1 MNKKLMS
8 LLTAGAIVVSLSGC
22 TNSTTNSEEK
32 SKTTVATA
40 SEINV
45 SEMFTDS
52 DKEVGYDE
60 ENSAK
65 IELNKTTAT
74 SDSND
79 VSIDGTTVTIKNEG
93 TYIVSGELENG
104 KIVVDSE
111 KTDKLQIVLNG
122 ANISCTNSAPIYVKQ
137 ADKVFVTLANDTKNT
152 LTSTGEYETSEDNV
166 DAAIFSK
173 DDLTLN
179 GTGTLTVKSGSGHG
193 IVSKD
198 DLVVTSGTYSINA
211 ASHGLSAND
220 SIRIADGKFSI
231 TSGKDGLHSENTDD
245 TKLGYIYVAD
255 GEFNITAGYDALDAS
270 SAIQA
275 DGGSFDVTTGGG
287 SAKAV
292 SKRGGAPQGGEKP
305 SGQRPEMPN
314 GGGEKPTGEPPTD
327 MQNGEKPTGNPPSGN
342 ENGEP
347 PTKPDG
353 ESSQQNN
360 TGESGNTSKE
370 NATNENMSNKSENT
384 NTTENSSTE
393 ESTNS
398 MKGLKA
404 ETNLVLNGGTYNIDS
419 CDDSIHSNKA
429 VTITNGTYSIKSGDD
444 AVHAEETTKITNG
457 TMNITKSY
465 EGIEGL
471 DIELKGGKITVVAD
485 DDGINAAGGN
495 DSSGTVEP
503 FENKG
508 GMNEATNGS
517 ITISGGTID
526 INASGDGIDAN
537 GNLTVTGGTT
547 YVSGSE
553 NGGNSALD
561 YSGDAKITGGTFVAV
576 GMSEMSQN
584 FGENSTQGVIMI
596 NKDNTQEKDT
606 KISLKDSSGEELVSY
621 TSKKS
626 FNSVLVSCKGIEKD
640 GSYTLSIGDE
650 DSAVQMSSLVYSEGT
665 KSRTMK

>member
-8 LLTAGAIVVSLSGC
+8 LLTAVAIIVSLSGC
-22 TNSTTNSEEK
+22 TNSAEDSEEK
-32 SKTTVATA
+32 TKTAVATA

-60 ENSAK
+60 ENSSK
-65 IELNKTTAT
+65 IELNKTTVT
-74 SDSND
+74 SNSND

-111 KTDKLQIVLNG
+111 KTDKLQIVLNWV
-122 ANISCTNSAPIYVKQ
+122 NISCEGYAPIYVKQ
-137 ADKVFVTLANDTKNT
+137 ADKVFVTLANDTTNT

-166 DAAIFSK
+166 DATIFSK

-179 GTGTLTVKSGSGHG
+179 GTGTLTVKSESGHG

-245 TKLGYIYVAD
+245 TKQGYIYVAD
-255 GEFNITAGYDALDAS
+255 GEFKITAGYDALDAS

-275 DGGSFDVTTGGG
+275 DGGKFDVTTGGG
-287 SAKAV
+287 SSKAA
-292 SKRGGAPQGGEKP
+292 SKHGGAPEGEKP
-305 SGQRPEMPN
+305 SGEHPKIPS

-342 ENGEP
+342 ER
-347 PTKPDG
+347 
-353 ESSQQNN
+353 
-360 TGESGNTSKE
+360 
-370 NATNENMSNKSENT
+370 ENT

-419 CDDSIHSNKA
+419 CDDSIHSNKV

-444 AVHAEETTKITNG
+444 AIHAEETTKITNG
-457 TMNITKSY
+457 NINITKSY

-584 FGENSTQGVIMI
+584 FGDESTQGVIMI
-596 NKDNTQEKDT
+596 NKDNTQKKGA
-606 KISLKDSSGEELVSY
+606 KISLKDSSGKELVSY

-626 FNSVLVSCKGIEKD
+626 FNSVLVSCKGIEK
-640 GSYTLSIGDE
+640 GSSYTMSIGDE

>member
-8 LLTAGAIVVSLSGC
+8 LLTAVAIVVSLSGC
-22 TNSTTNSEEK
+22 TNSAEDSEEK
-32 SKTTVATA
+32 TKTAVATA

-60 ENSAK
+60 ENSSK
-65 IELNKTTAT
+65 IELNKTTVT
-74 SDSND
+74 SNSND

-93 TYIVSGELENG
+93 TYIVSGDLENG
-104 KIVVDSE
+104 KIIVDSE

-122 ANISCTNSAPIYVKQ
+122 ANISCKGSAPIYVKQ
-137 ADKVFVTLANDTKNT
+137 ADKVFLTLANETTNT
-152 LTSTGEYETSEDNV
+152 LTSIGEYETSEDNV

-179 GTGTLTVKSGSGHG
+179 GTGILTVKSESGHG

-220 SIRIADGKFSI
+220 SIRIADGKFNI

-270 SAIQA
+270 SAIQS
-275 DGGSFDVTTGGG
+275 DGGIFDVTTGEG
-287 SAKAV
+287 SAKAA
-292 SKRGGAPQGGEKP
+292 SKRGGAPEGEKP
-305 SGQRPEMPN
+305 SGERPKMPSR
-314 GGGEKPTGEPPTD
+314 D
-327 MQNGEKPTGNPPSGN
+327 GEKPTGNPPSGSEN
-342 ENGEP
+342 EEP
-347 PTKPDG
+347 PVKPDV
-353 ESSQQNN
+353 ESSQQNS
-360 TGESGNTSKE
+360 TSESGNT
-370 NATNENMSNKSENT
+370 TNENTSNKSENT
-384 NTTENSSTE
+384 NTTENTSTE

-419 CDDSIHSNKA
+419 CDDSIHSNKDI
-429 VTITNGTYSIKSGDD
+429 TITDGTYSIKSGDD
-444 AVHAEETTKITNG
+444 AIHAEETTKITNG
-457 TMNITKSY
+457 NINVTKSY

-495 DSSGTVEP
+495 DDSGTVEP

-584 FGENSTQGVIMI
+584 FGDESTQGVIMI
-596 NKDNTQEKDT
+596 NKDDTQEKDT
-606 KISLKDSSGEELVSY
+606 KIILKDSSGEELVSY

-665 KSRTMK
+665 RSRTMK

>member
-8 LLTAGAIVVSLSGC
+8 LLTAGAIIVSLSGC
-22 TNSTTNSEEK
+22 TNNTANSEEK
-32 SKTTVATA
+32 TKTAVATA

-45 SEMFTDS
+45 SEMFTDN

-60 ENSAK
+60 ENSSK
-65 IELNKTTAT
+65 IELNKNTAT
-74 SDSND
+74 SNSDD

-93 TYIVSGELENG
+93 TYIVSGDLENG
-104 KIVVDSE
+104 KIIVDSE

-122 ANISCTNSAPIYVKQ
+122 ANISCEGSAPIYVKQ
-137 ADKVFVTLANDTKNT
+137 ADKVFLTLANETTNT

-166 DAAIFSK
+166 DATIFSK

-179 GTGTLTVKSGSGHG
+179 GTGTLTVKSESGHG

-220 SIRIADGKFSI
+220 SIRIADGKFNI

-275 DGGSFDVTTGGG
+275 DGGKFDVTTGGG
-287 SAKAV
+287 SAKAA
-292 SKRGGAPQGGEKP
+292 SKRGGAAGGEKP
-305 SGQRPEMPN
+305 SGERPEMPS

-327 MQNGEKPTGNPPSGN
+327 MQNGEKPTENPPSGSEN
-342 ENGEP
+342 EEP
-347 PTKPDG
+347 PAKPDG
-353 ESSQQNN
+353 ESSQQIS
-360 TGESGNTSKE
+360 TSESGNT
-370 NATNENMSNKSENT
+370 TNENTSNKSENT
-384 NTTENSSTE
+384 NTTENTSTE

-398 MKGLKA
+398 MKGLKS

-419 CDDSIHSNKA
+419 CDDSIHSNKI

-457 TMNITKSY
+457 NINVTKSY

-495 DSSGTVEP
+495 DDSGTVEP

-517 ITISGGTID
+517 ITISGGNID
-526 INASGDGIDAN
+526 INSSGDSIDAN

-561 YSGDAKITGGTFVAV
+561 YSGEAKITGGTFVAV

-584 FGENSTQGVIMI
+584 FGDDSTQGVIMI
-596 NKDNTQEKDT
+596 NKDDTQEKGT
-606 KISLKDSSGEELVSY
+606 KISLKDSSGKELVSY

-626 FNSVLVSCKGIEKD
+626 FNSVLVSCKGIEK
-640 GSYTLSIGDE
+640 GSSYTLSIGDE

>member
-8 LLTAGAIVVSLSGC
+8 LLTAVAIVVSLSGC
-22 TNSTTNSEEK
+22 TNSAEDSEEK
-32 SKTTVATA
+32 TKTTVATA

-60 ENSAK
+60 ENSSK
-65 IELNKTTAT
+65 IELNKTTVT
-74 SDSND
+74 SNSND

-93 TYIVSGELENG
+93 TYILSGDLENG

-122 ANISCTNSAPIYVKQ
+122 ANISCKGSAPIYVKQ
-137 ADKVFVTLANDTKNT
+137 ADKVFLTLANETTNT

-179 GTGTLTVKSGSGHG
+179 GTGILTVKSESGHG

-220 SIRIADGKFSI
+220 SIRIADGKFNI

-270 SAIQA
+270 SAIQS
-275 DGGSFDVTTGGG
+275 DGGTFDVTTGGG
-287 SAKAV
+287 SAKAA
-292 SKRGGAPQGGEKP
+292 SKRGGAPEGEKP
-305 SGQRPEMPN
+305 SGERPKMPSRD
-314 GGGEKPTGEPPTD
+314 GEKPTGEPPTD
-327 MQNGEKPTGNPPSGN
+327 MQNGEKPTGNPPSGR

-347 PTKPDG
+347 PAKPDV
-353 ESSQQNN
+353 ESSQQNS
-360 TGESGNTSKE
+360 TSESGNT
-370 NATNENMSNKSENT
+370 TNENTSNKSENT
-384 NTTENSSTE
+384 NTTENTSTE

-419 CDDSIHSNKA
+419 CDDSIHSNKDI
-429 VTITNGTYSIKSGDD
+429 TITDGIYSIKSGDD
-444 AVHAEETTKITNG
+444 AIHAEETTKITNG
-457 TMNITKSY
+457 NINVTKSY

-471 DIELKGGKITVVAD
+471 DIELKGGKITIVAD

-495 DSSGTVEP
+495 DDSGTVEP

-561 YSGDAKITGGTFVAV
+561 YSGEAKITGGTFVAV

-584 FGENSTQGVIMI
+584 FGDESTQGVIMI
-596 NKDNTQEKDT
+596 NKDNTQKKGA
-606 KISLKDSSGEELVSY
+606 KISLKDNNGEELVSY

-626 FNSVLVSCKGIEKD
+626 FNSVLVSCKGIEK
-640 GSYTLSIGDE
+640 GSSYTLSIGDE

>member
-22 TNSTTNSEEK
+22 ANNTANSKEK
-32 SKTTVATA
+32 TKTTVATA
-40 SEINV
+40 SEINI

-60 ENSAK
+60 ENSTK
-65 IELNKTTAT
+65 IELNKTKAT
-74 SDSND
+74 SNSDD

-93 TYIVSGELENG
+93 TYILSGELENG

-122 ANISCTNSAPIYVKQ
+122 VNISCEGSAPIYVKQ
-137 ADKVFVTLANDTKNT
+137 ADKVFVTLASDTTNT
-152 LTSTGEYETSEDNV
+152 LTSTGEYETSDDNI

-179 GTGTLTVKSGSGHG
+179 GTGTLAVKSETGHG

-198 DLVVTSGTYSINA
+198 DLVVTSGTYNINS
-211 ASHGLSAND
+211 ASQGLSAND
-220 SIRIADGKFSI
+220 SIRIADGKFDI

-245 TKLGYIYVAD
+245 AKLGYIYVAD
-255 GEFNITAGYDALDAS
+255 GEFNITAGYDGLDAS

-275 DGGSFDVTTGGG
+275 DGGTFDVTTGGG

-292 SKRGGAPQGGEKP
+292 SKRGGAPQGGEMP
-305 SGQRPEMPN
+305 SGERPEMPS

-327 MQNGEKPTGNPPSGN
+327 MQNGEKPTGN
-342 ENGEP
+342 
-347 PTKPDG
+347 
-353 ESSQQNN
+353 
-360 TGESGNTSKE
+360 
-370 NATNENMSNKSENT
+370 
-384 NTTENSSTE
+384 SSTE
-393 ESTNS
+393 KSTNS

-419 CDDSIHSNKA
+419 CDDSIHSNKV
-429 VTITNGTYSIKSGDD
+429 VTVTNGTYSIKSGDD
-444 AVHAEETTKITNG
+444 AVHAEEATKITNG

-471 DIELKGGKITVVAD
+471 DIEIKGGKITVVAD

-495 DSSGTVEP
+495 DDSGTVEP
-503 FENKG
+503 FENRG

-517 ITISGGTID
+517 ITISGGNID

-547 YVSGSE
+547 YVSGAD
-553 NGGNSALD
+553 NNGNSALD
-561 YSGDAKITGGTFVAV
+561 YSGEAKITGGTFVAV
-576 GMSEMSQN
+576 GMSGMSQN
-584 FGENSTQGVIMI
+584 FGESSTQGVIMI
-596 NKDNTQEKDT
+596 NKDNTQEKGT

-640 GSYTLSIGDE
+640 GSYTMSIGDE
-650 DSAVQMSSLVYSEGT
+650 DSAVRMSSLVYSEGT

>member
-22 TNSTTNSEEK
+22 TNSTADSKEK
-32 SKTTVATA
+32 TKTTVATA

-60 ENSAK
+60 ENSTK
-65 IELNKTTAT
+65 IELNKTKAT
-74 SDSND
+74 SNSND

-122 ANISCTNSAPIYVKQ
+122 ANISCEGSAPIYLKQ
-137 ADKVFVTLANDTKNT
+137 ADKVFLTLANETTNT

-166 DAAIFSK
+166 DATIFSK

-179 GTGTLTVKSGSGHG
+179 GTGTLAVKSESGHG

-198 DLVVTSGTYSINA
+198 DLVVTSGTYNINA
-211 ASHGLSAND
+211 ASHELSAND

-275 DGGSFDVTTGGG
+275 DGGTFDVTTGGG
-287 SAKAV
+287 SAKAA
-292 SKRGGAPQGGEKP
+292 SKRGGAPEGEKP
-305 SGQRPEMPN
+305 SGERPKMPSRE
-314 GGGEKPTGEPPTD
+314 EKPIGESPTD
-327 MQNGEKPTGNPPSGN
+327 MKNGEKPKGNPQTGSEN
-342 ENGEP
+342 EEP
-347 PTKPDG
+347 PAKPDV
-353 ESSQQNN
+353 ESSQQNS
-360 TGESGNTSKE
+360 TSESGNT
-370 NATNENMSNKSENT
+370 TNENTSNKSENT
-384 NTTENSSTE
+384 NKTENTSTE

-419 CDDSIHSNKA
+419 CDDSIHSNKDI
-429 VTITNGTYSIKSGDD
+429 TITDGTYSIKSGDD
-444 AVHAEETTKITNG
+444 AIHAEETTKITNG
-457 TMNITKSY
+457 NINVTKSY

-471 DIELKGGKITVVAD
+471 DIELKGGKITIVAD

-495 DSSGTVEP
+495 DDSGTVEP

-561 YSGDAKITGGTFVAV
+561 YSGEAKITGGTFVAV

-584 FGENSTQGVIMI
+584 FGDESTQGVIMI
-596 NKDNTQEKDT
+596 NKDDTQEKDT
-606 KISLKDSSGEELVSY
+606 KIILKDSSGEELVSY

>member
-8 LLTAGAIVVSLSGC
+8 LLTAGAIIVSLSGC
-22 TNSTTNSEEK
+22 TNNTADSKEK
-32 SKTTVATA
+32 TKTTVATA

-60 ENSAK
+60 ENSSK
-65 IELNKTTAT
+65 IELNKNTAT
-74 SDSND
+74 SNSDD

-93 TYIVSGELENG
+93 TYILSGDLENG

-122 ANISCTNSAPIYVKQ
+122 ANISCKGSAPIYVKK
-137 ADKVFVTLANDTKNT
+137 ADKVFVTLANDTTNT

-179 GTGTLTVKSGSGHG
+179 GTGILTVKSESGHG

-220 SIRIADGKFSI
+220 SIRIADGKFNI

-275 DGGSFDVTTGGG
+275 DGGTFDVTTGGG
-287 SAKAV
+287 SAKAT
-292 SKRGGAPQGGEKP
+292 SKRGGAPEGEKP
-305 SGQRPEMPN
+305 SGERPKMPSRD
-314 GGGEKPTGEPPTD
+314 GEKPTGEPPTD
-327 MQNGEKPTGNPPSGN
+327 MQNGEKPTGNPPSGREN
-342 ENGEP
+342 EEP
-347 PTKPDG
+347 PAKPDV
-353 ESSQQNN
+353 ESSQQNS
-360 TGESGNTSKE
+360 TSESGNT
-370 NATNENMSNKSENT
+370 TNENTSNKSENT
-384 NTTENSSTE
+384 NTTENTSTE

-419 CDDSIHSNKA
+419 CDDSIHSNKDI
-429 VTITNGTYSIKSGDD
+429 TITDVTYSIKSGDD
-444 AVHAEETTKITNG
+444 AIHAEETTKITNG
-457 TMNITKSY
+457 NINVTKSY

-471 DIELKGGKITVVAD
+471 DIELKGGKITIVAD

-495 DSSGTVEP
+495 DDSGTVEP

-561 YSGDAKITGGTFVAV
+561 YSGEAKITGGTFVAV

-584 FGENSTQGVIMI
+584 FGDESTQGVIMI
-596 NKDNTQEKDT
+596 NKDNTQKKGA
-606 KISLKDSSGEELVSY
+606 KISLKDSNGEELVSY

-626 FNSVLVSCKGIEKD
+626 FNSVLVSCKGIEK
-640 GSYTLSIGDE
+640 GSSYTLSIGDE

>member
-1 MNKKLMS
+1 MNKKLML
-8 LLTAGAIVVSLSGC
+8 LLTAVAIVVSLSGC
-22 TNSTTNSEEK
+22 TNSAEDSEEK
-32 SKTTVATA
+32 TKTAVATA

-60 ENSAK
+60 ENSTK
-65 IELNKTTAT
+65 IELNKNTAT
-74 SDSND
+74 SNSDD

-93 TYIVSGELENG
+93 TYILSGDLENG

-122 ANISCTNSAPIYVKQ
+122 ANISCKGSAPIYVKQ
-137 ADKVFVTLANDTKNT
+137 ADKVFLTLANETTNT

-179 GTGTLTVKSGSGHG
+179 GTGILTVKSESGHG

-220 SIRIADGKFSI
+220 SIRIADGKFNI

-275 DGGSFDVTTGGG
+275 DGGTFDVTTGGG
-287 SAKAV
+287 SAKAA
-292 SKRGGAPQGGEKP
+292 SKRGGAPEGEKP
-305 SGQRPEMPN
+305 SGERPKMPSRD
-314 GGGEKPTGEPPTD
+314 GEKPTGEPPTD
-327 MQNGEKPTGNPPSGN
+327 MQNGEKPTGNPPSGREN
-342 ENGEP
+342 EEP
-347 PTKPDG
+347 PAKPDV
-353 ESSQQNN
+353 ESSQQNS
-360 TGESGNTSKE
+360 TSESGNT
-370 NATNENMSNKSENT
+370 TNENTSNKSENT
-384 NTTENSSTE
+384 NTTENTITE

-419 CDDSIHSNKA
+419 CDDSIHSNKDI
-429 VTITNGTYSIKSGDD
+429 TITDGTYSIKSGDD
-444 AVHAEETTKITNG
+444 AIHAEETTKITNG
-457 TMNITKSY
+457 NINVTKSY

-471 DIELKGGKITVVAD
+471 DIELKGGKITIVAD

-495 DSSGTVEP
+495 DDSGTVEP

-561 YSGDAKITGGTFVAV
+561 YSGEAKITGGTFVAV

-584 FGENSTQGVIMI
+584 FGDESTQGVIMI
-596 NKDNTQEKDT
+596 NKDNTQKKGA
-606 KISLKDSSGEELVSY
+606 KISLKDSNGEELVSY

-626 FNSVLVSCKGIEKD
+626 FNSVLVSCKGIEK
-640 GSYTLSIGDE
+640 GSSYTMSIGDE

>member
-8 LLTAGAIVVSLSGC
+8 LLTAVAIVVSLSGC
-22 TNSTTNSEEK
+22 TNSAEDSEEK
-32 SKTTVATA
+32 TKTTVATA

-60 ENSAK
+60 ENSSK
-65 IELNKTTAT
+65 IELNKTTVT
-74 SDSND
+74 SNSND

-104 KIVVDSE
+104 KIIVDSE

-122 ANISCTNSAPIYVKQ
+122 ANISCKGSAPIYVKQ
-137 ADKVFVTLANDTKNT
+137 ADKVFLTLANDTTNT

-179 GTGTLTVKSGSGHG
+179 GTGTLTVKSESGHG

-198 DLVVTSGTYSINA
+198 DLVVTSGTYNINA

-275 DGGSFDVTTGGG
+275 DGGTFDVTTGGG
-287 SAKAV
+287 SAKAA
-292 SKRGGAPQGGEKP
+292 SKRGGAPEGEKP
-305 SGQRPEMPN
+305 SGERPKMPSRD
-314 GGGEKPTGEPPTD
+314 GEKTTGEPPTD
-327 MQNGEKPTGNPPSGN
+327 MKNGEKPTGNPPSGR

-347 PTKPDG
+347 PAKPDV
-353 ESSQQNN
+353 ESSQQNS
-360 TGESGNTSKE
+360 TSESGNTTKE
-370 NATNENMSNKSENT
+370 NTSNKSENT
-384 NTTENSSTE
+384 NTTENTSTE

-404 ETNLVLNGGTYNIDS
+404 ETNLVLNGGIYNIDS
-419 CDDSIHSNKA
+419 CDDSIHSNKV

-457 TMNITKSY
+457 NINVTKSY

-471 DIELKGGKITVVAD
+471 DIELKGGKITIVAD

-495 DSSGTVEP
+495 DDSGTVEP

-561 YSGDAKITGGTFVAV
+561 YSGDTKITGGTFVAV

-584 FGENSTQGVIMI
+584 FGDESTQGVIMI
-596 NKDNTQEKDT
+596 NKDDTQEKDT
-606 KISLKDSSGEELVSY
+606 KIILKDSSGEELVSY

-665 KSRTMK
+665 RSRTMK

>member
-8 LLTAGAIVVSLSGC
+8 LLTAGAIIVSLSGC
-22 TNSTTNSEEK
+22 TNNTANSEEK
-32 SKTTVATA
+32 TKTTVATA

-45 SEMFTDS
+45 SEMFTDN

-60 ENSAK
+60 ENSSK
-65 IELNKTTAT
+65 IELNENTAT
-74 SDSND
+74 SNSDD

-93 TYIVSGELENG
+93 TYIVSGDLENG
-104 KIVVDSE
+104 KIIVDSE

-122 ANISCTNSAPIYVKQ
+122 ANISCANSAPIYVKQ
-137 ADKVFVTLANDTKNT
+137 ADKVFVTLANETTNT

-166 DAAIFSK
+166 DATIFSK

-179 GTGTLTVKSGSGHG
+179 GTGTLTVKSESGHG

-220 SIRIADGKFSI
+220 SIRIADGKFNI

-275 DGGSFDVTTGGG
+275 DGGKFDVITGGG
-287 SAKAV
+287 SAKAA
-292 SKRGGAPQGGEKP
+292 SKRGGAPGGEKP
-305 SGQRPEMPN
+305 SGERPKMPS

-327 MQNGEKPTGNPPSGN
+327 MQNGEKPTENPPSGSEN
-342 ENGEP
+342 EEP
-347 PTKPDG
+347 PAKPDV
-353 ESSQQNN
+353 ESSQQNS
-360 TGESGNTSKE
+360 TSESGNT
-370 NATNENMSNKSENT
+370 TNENTSDKSENT
-384 NTTENSSTE
+384 NTTENTSTE

-404 ETNLVLNGGTYNIDS
+404 ETNLVLNGGRYNIDS
-419 CDDSIHSNKA
+419 CDDSIHSNKI

-444 AVHAEETTKITNG
+444 AIHAEETTKITNG
-457 TMNITKSY
+457 NINVTKSY

-495 DSSGTVEP
+495 DDSGTVEP

-517 ITISGGTID
+517 ITISGGNID
-526 INASGDGIDAN
+526 INSSGDSIDAN
-537 GNLTVTGGTT
+537 GNITVTGGTT

-584 FGENSTQGVIMI
+584 FGDDSIQGVIMI
-596 NKDNTQEKDT
+596 NKDNTQEKGA

-626 FNSVLVSCKGIEKD
+626 FNSVLVSCKGIEK
-640 GSYTLSIGDE
+640 GSSYTLSIGDE
-650 DSAVQMSSLVYSEGT
+650 DSEVQMSSLVYSEGT

>member
-22 TNSTTNSEEK
+22 TNNTADSEEK
-32 SKTTVATA
+32 TKTTVATA

-45 SEMFTDS
+45 SEMFTDN

-60 ENSAK
+60 ENSTK

-74 SDSND
+74 SNSDD

-93 TYIVSGELENG
+93 TYILSGDLENG

-122 ANISCTNSAPIYVKQ
+122 ANISCKGSAPIYVKQ
-137 ADKVFVTLANDTKNT
+137 ADKVFLTLANETTNT
-152 LTSTGEYETSEDNV
+152 LTSTGEYETSDDNI
-166 DAAIFSK
+166 DSAIFSK

-179 GTGTLTVKSGSGHG
+179 GTGTLTVKSESGHG

-220 SIRIADGKFSI
+220 SIRIADGKFDI

-255 GEFNITAGYDALDAS
+255 GEFKITAGYDALDAS

-275 DGGSFDVTTGGG
+275 DGGTFDVTTGGG
-287 SAKAV
+287 SVKAA
-292 SKRGGAPQGGEKP
+292 SKRGGAPGGEKP
-305 SGQRPEMPN
+305 SGERPEMPS
-314 GGGEKPTGEPPTD
+314 GEKPTGESPTD
-327 MQNGEKPTGNPPSGN
+327 MKNGEKPKGNPPSGN
-342 ENGEP
+342 ENEEP
-347 PTKPDG
+347 PAKPDG
-353 ESSQQNN
+353 ESSQQNS
-360 TGESGNTSKE
+360 TSESGNT
-370 NATNENMSNKSENT
+370 TNENTSNKSENT
-384 NTTENSSTE
+384 NTTENTSTE

-419 CDDSIHSNKA
+419 CDDSIHSNKD

-457 TMNITKSY
+457 NINITKSY

-495 DSSGTVEP
+495 DDSGTIEP

-517 ITISGGTID
+517 ITISGGNID
-526 INASGDGIDAN
+526 INAAGDGIDAN
-537 GNLTVTGGTT
+537 GDLTVTGGTT

-584 FGENSTQGVIMI
+584 FGDESTQGAIMI
-596 NKDNTQEKDT
+596 NKDDTQEKGT

-650 DSAVQMSSLVYSEGT
+650 DSTVQMSSLVYSEGT

>member
-8 LLTAGAIVVSLSGC
+8 LLTAVAIVVSLSGC
-22 TNSTTNSEEK
+22 TNSAEDSEEK
-32 SKTTVATA
+32 TKTAVATA

-60 ENSAK
+60 ENSSK

-74 SDSND
+74 FDSDD

-93 TYIVSGELENG
+93 TYIVSGDLENG
-104 KIVVDSE
+104 KIIVDSE

-122 ANISCTNSAPIYVKQ
+122 ANISCKGSAPIYVKQ
-137 ADKVFVTLANDTKNT
+137 ADKVFLTLANETTNT

-179 GTGTLTVKSGSGHG
+179 GTGILTVKSESGHG

-198 DLVVTSGTYSINA
+198 DLVVTSGTYNINA

-270 SAIQA
+270 SAIQS
-275 DGGSFDVTTGGG
+275 DGGTFDVTTGGG
-287 SAKAV
+287 SAKAA
-292 SKRGGAPQGGEKP
+292 SKRGGAPEGEKP
-305 SGQRPEMPN
+305 SGERPKMPSRD
-314 GGGEKPTGEPPTD
+314 GEKPI
-327 MQNGEKPTGNPPSGN
+327 GNPPSGN

-347 PTKPDG
+347 PTKPEG
-353 ESSQQNN
+353 ESSQQNS
-360 TGESGNTSKE
+360 TSESGNTS
-370 NATNENMSNKSENT
+370 NENTSNKSENT

-393 ESTNS
+393 ESANS

-419 CDDSIHSNKA
+419 CDDSIHSNKI

-457 TMNITKSY
+457 NINVTKSY

-471 DIELKGGKITVVAD
+471 DIELKGGKITIVAD

-495 DSSGTVEP
+495 DDSGTVEP

-561 YSGDAKITGGTFVAV
+561 YSGEAKITGGTFVAV

-584 FGENSTQGVIMI
+584 FGDESTQGVIMI
-596 NKDNTQEKDT
+596 NKDNTQKKGA
-606 KISLKDSSGEELVSY
+606 KISLKDSNGEELVSY

-626 FNSVLVSCKGIEKD
+626 FNSVLVSCKGIEK
-640 GSYTLSIGDE
+640 GSSYTMSIGDE
-650 DSAVQMSSLVYSEGT
+650 DSAVQMSSHVYSEGT

>member
-8 LLTAGAIVVSLSGC
+8 LLTAVAIIVSLSGC
-22 TNSTTNSEEK
+22 TNSAEDSEEK
-32 SKTTVATA
+32 TKTAVATA

-60 ENSAK
+60 ENSSK
-65 IELNKTTAT
+65 IELNKTTVT
-74 SDSND
+74 SNSND

-111 KTDKLQIVLNG
+111 KTDKLQIVLNWV
-122 ANISCTNSAPIYVKQ
+122 NISCEGSAPIYVKQ
-137 ADKVFVTLANDTKNT
+137 ADKVFVTLANDTTNT

-166 DAAIFSK
+166 DATIFSK

-179 GTGTLTVKSGSGHG
+179 GTGTLTVKSESGHG

-198 DLVVTSGTYSINA
+198 DLVVASGTYSINA

-270 SAIQA
+270 SAIQS
-275 DGGSFDVTTGGG
+275 DGGTFDVTIGGG
-287 SAKAV
+287 SAKAA
-292 SKRGGAPQGGEKP
+292 SKRGGAPEGEKP
-305 SGQRPEMPN
+305 SGEHPKIPS

-327 MQNGEKPTGNPPSGN
+327 MQNGEKPTGNPPSGREN
-342 ENGEP
+342 EEP
-347 PTKPDG
+347 PAKPDV
-353 ESSQQNN
+353 ESSQQNS
-360 TGESGNTSKE
+360 TSESGNT
-370 NATNENMSNKSENT
+370 TNENTSNKSENT
-384 NTTENSSTE
+384 NTTENTSTE

-429 VTITNGTYSIKSGDD
+429 ITITNGSYSIKSGDD

-495 DSSGTVEP
+495 DDSGTVEP

-517 ITISGGTID
+517 ITISSGNIA

-537 GNLTVTGGTT
+537 GDLTVTGGTT

-584 FGENSTQGVIMI
+584 FGDKSTQGVIMI
-596 NKDNTQEKDT
+596 NKDNTQKKGA
-606 KISLKDSSGEELVSY
+606 KISLKDSSGKELVSY

-626 FNSVLVSCKGIEKD
+626 FNSVLVSCKGIEK
-640 GSYTLSIGDE
+640 GSSYTMSIGDE
-650 DSAVQMSSLVYSEGT
+650 YSAVQMSSLVYSEGT

>member
-8 LLTAGAIVVSLSGC
+8 LLTAVAIVVSLSGC
-22 TNSTTNSEEK
+22 TNSAEDSEEK
-32 SKTTVATA
+32 TKTAVATA

-60 ENSAK
+60 ENSTK
-65 IELNKTTAT
+65 IELNKNTAT
-74 SDSND
+74 SNSDD

-93 TYIVSGELENG
+93 TYILSGDLENG

-122 ANISCTNSAPIYVKQ
+122 ANISCKGSAPIYVKQ
-137 ADKVFVTLANDTKNT
+137 ADKVFLTLANETTNT

-179 GTGTLTVKSGSGHG
+179 GTGILTVKSESGHG

-220 SIRIADGKFSI
+220 SIRIADGKFNI

-270 SAIQA
+270 SAIQS
-275 DGGSFDVTTGGG
+275 DGGTFDVTTGGG
-287 SAKAV
+287 SAKAA
-292 SKRGGAPQGGEKP
+292 SKRGGAPEGEKP
-305 SGQRPEMPN
+305 SGERPKMPSRD
-314 GGGEKPTGEPPTD
+314 GEKPTGEPPTD
-327 MQNGEKPTGNPPSGN
+327 MQNGEKPTGNPPSGR

-347 PTKPDG
+347 PAKPDV
-353 ESSQQNN
+353 ESSQQNS
-360 TGESGNTSKE
+360 TSESGNT
-370 NATNENMSNKSENT
+370 TNENTSNKSENT
-384 NTTENSSTE
+384 NTTENTSTE

-419 CDDSIHSNKA
+419 CDDSIHSNKDI
-429 VTITNGTYSIKSGDD
+429 TITDGIYSIKSGDD
-444 AVHAEETTKITNG
+444 AIHAEETTKITNG
-457 TMNITKSY
+457 NINVTKSY

-471 DIELKGGKITVVAD
+471 DIELKGGKITIVAD

-495 DSSGTVEP
+495 DDSGTVEP

-561 YSGDAKITGGTFVAV
+561 YSGEAKITGGTFVAV

-584 FGENSTQGVIMI
+584 FGDESTQGVIMI
-596 NKDNTQEKDT
+596 NKDNTQKKGA
-606 KISLKDSSGEELVSY
+606 KISLKDNNGEELVSY

-626 FNSVLVSCKGIEKD
+626 FNSVLVSCKGIEK
-640 GSYTLSIGDE
+640 GSSYTLSIGDE

>member
-8 LLTAGAIVVSLSGC
+8 LLTAVAIVVSLSGC
-22 TNSTTNSEEK
+22 TNSAEDSEEK
-32 SKTTVATA
+32 TKTAVATA

-60 ENSAK
+60 ENSSK
-65 IELNKTTAT
+65 IELNKTTVT
-74 SDSND
+74 SNSND

-93 TYIVSGELENG
+93 TYIVSGDLENG
-104 KIVVDSE
+104 KIIVDSE

-122 ANISCTNSAPIYVKQ
+122 ANISCKGSAPIYVKQ
-137 ADKVFVTLANDTKNT
+137 ADKVFLTLANETTNT

-179 GTGTLTVKSGSGHG
+179 GTGILTVKSESGHG

-231 TSGKDGLHSENTDD
+231 TSVKDGLHSENTDD

-275 DGGSFDVTTGGG
+275 DGGKFDVTTGGG

-292 SKRGGAPQGGEKP
+292 SKRGGAPGGEKP
-305 SGQRPEMPN
+305 SGERPEMPS
-314 GGGEKPTGEPPTD
+314 GEKPTGESPTD
-327 MQNGEKPTGNPPSGN
+327 MKNGEKPKGNPPTGSEN
-342 ENGEP
+342 EEP
-347 PTKPDG
+347 PAKPDV
-353 ESSQQNN
+353 ESSQQNS
-360 TGESGNTSKE
+360 TSESGNTTKE
-370 NATNENMSNKSENT
+370 NTSNKSENT
-384 NTTENSSTE
+384 NTTENTSTE

-419 CDDSIHSNKA
+419 CDDSIHSNKI

-495 DSSGTVEP
+495 DDSGTVEP

-584 FGENSTQGVIMI
+584 FGDESTQGVIMI
-596 NKDNTQEKDT
+596 NKDNTQEKGA
-606 KISLKDSSGEELVSY
+606 KIILKDSSGEELVSY

-640 GSYTLSIGDE
+640 GSYTMIIGDE

>member
-8 LLTAGAIVVSLSGC
+8 LLTAVAIVVSISGC
-22 TNSTTNSEEK
+22 TNSAEDSEEK
-32 SKTTVATA
+32 TKTAVATA

-60 ENSAK
+60 ENSSK

-74 SDSND
+74 FDSDD

-93 TYIVSGELENG
+93 TYIVSGDLENG
-104 KIVVDSE
+104 KIIVDSE

-122 ANISCTNSAPIYVKQ
+122 ANISCKGSAPIYVKQ
-137 ADKVFVTLANDTKNT
+137 ADKVFLTLANETTNT

-179 GTGTLTVKSGSGHG
+179 GTGILTVKSESGHG

-198 DLVVTSGTYSINA
+198 DLVVTSGTYNINA

-270 SAIQA
+270 SAIQS
-275 DGGSFDVTTGGG
+275 DGGTFDVTTGGG
-287 SAKAV
+287 SAKAA
-292 SKRGGAPQGGEKP
+292 SKRGGAPEGEKP
-305 SGQRPEMPN
+305 SGERPKMPSRD
-314 GGGEKPTGEPPTD
+314 GEKPI
-327 MQNGEKPTGNPPSGN
+327 GNPPSGN

-347 PTKPDG
+347 PTKPEG
-353 ESSQQNN
+353 ESSQQNS
-360 TGESGNTSKE
+360 TSESGNTS
-370 NATNENMSNKSENT
+370 NENTSNKSENT

-393 ESTNS
+393 ESANS
-398 MKGLKA
+398 MKGLRA

-419 CDDSIHSNKA
+419 CDDSIHSNKI

-457 TMNITKSY
+457 NINVTKSY

-471 DIELKGGKITVVAD
+471 DIELKGGKITIVAD

-495 DSSGTVEP
+495 DDSGTVEP

-561 YSGDAKITGGTFVAV
+561 YSGEAKITGGTFVAV

-584 FGENSTQGVIMI
+584 FGDESTQGVIMI
-596 NKDNTQEKDT
+596 NKDNTQKKGA
-606 KISLKDSSGEELVSY
+606 KISLKDSNGEELVSY

-626 FNSVLVSCKGIEKD
+626 FNSVLVSCKGIEK
-640 GSYTLSIGDE
+640 GSSYTMSIGDE
-650 DSAVQMSSLVYSEGT
+650 DSAVQMSSHVYSEGT

>member
-1 MNKKLMS
+1 MNKKLML
-8 LLTAGAIVVSLSGC
+8 LLTAVAIVVSLSGC
-22 TNSTTNSEEK
+22 TNSAEDSEEK
-32 SKTTVATA
+32 TKTAVATA

-60 ENSAK
+60 ENSTK
-65 IELNKTTAT
+65 IELNKNTAT
-74 SDSND
+74 SNSDD

-93 TYIVSGELENG
+93 TYILSGDLENG

-122 ANISCTNSAPIYVKQ
+122 ANISCKGSAPIYVKQ
-137 ADKVFVTLANDTKNT
+137 ADKVFLTLANETTNT

-179 GTGTLTVKSGSGHG
+179 GTGILTVKSESGHG

-270 SAIQA
+270 SAIQS
-275 DGGSFDVTTGGG
+275 DGGTFDVTTGGG
-287 SAKAV
+287 SAKAA
-292 SKRGGAPQGGEKP
+292 SKRGGAPEGEKP
-305 SGQRPEMPN
+305 SGERPKMPSRD
-314 GGGEKPTGEPPTD
+314 GEKPTGEPPTD
-327 MQNGEKPTGNPPSGN
+327 MQNGEKPTGNPPSGREN
-342 ENGEP
+342 EEP
-347 PTKPDG
+347 PAKPDV
-353 ESSQQNN
+353 ESSQQNS
-360 TGESGNTSKE
+360 TSESGNT
-370 NATNENMSNKSENT
+370 TNENTSNKSENT
-384 NTTENSSTE
+384 NTTENTSTE

-419 CDDSIHSNKA
+419 CDDSIHSNKDI
-429 VTITNGTYSIKSGDD
+429 TITDGTYSIKSGDD
-444 AVHAEETTKITNG
+444 AIHAEETTKITNG
-457 TMNITKSY
+457 NINVTKSY

-471 DIELKGGKITVVAD
+471 DIELKGGKITIVAD

-495 DSSGTVEP
+495 DDSGTVEP

-561 YSGDAKITGGTFVAV
+561 YSGEAKITGGTFVAV

-584 FGENSTQGVIMI
+584 FGDESTQGVIMI
-596 NKDNTQEKDT
+596 NKDNTQKKGA
-606 KISLKDSSGEELVSY
+606 KISLKDSNGEELVSY

-626 FNSVLVSCKGIEKD
+626 FNSVLVSCKGIEK
-640 GSYTLSIGDE
+640 GSSYTMSIGDE

>member
-8 LLTAGAIVVSLSGC
+8 LLTAGAIIVSLSGC
-22 TNSTTNSEEK
+22 TNNTADSKEK
-32 SKTTVATA
+32 TKTTVATA

-45 SEMFTDS
+45 SEMFTDN

-60 ENSAK
+60 ENSTK
-65 IELNKTTAT
+65 IELNKNTAT
-74 SDSND
+74 SNSDD

-122 ANISCTNSAPIYVKQ
+122 ANISCEGSAPIYVKQ
-137 ADKVFVTLANDTKNT
+137 ADKVFLTLANETTNT

-166 DAAIFSK
+166 DATIFSK

-179 GTGTLTVKSGSGHG
+179 GTGTLTVKSESGHG

-245 TKLGYIYVAD
+245 TKQGYIYVAD
-255 GEFNITAGYDALDAS
+255 GEFKITAGYDALDAS

-275 DGGSFDVTTGGG
+275 DGGKFDVTTGGG
-287 SAKAV
+287 SSKAA
-292 SKRGGAPQGGEKP
+292 SKHGGAPEGEKP
-305 SGQRPEMPN
+305 SGEHPKIPS

-327 MQNGEKPTGNPPSGN
+327 MQNGEKPTGNPPSGREN
-342 ENGEP
+342 EEP
-347 PTKPDG
+347 PAKPDV
-353 ESSQQNN
+353 ESSQQNS
-360 TGESGNTSKE
+360 TSESGNT
-370 NATNENMSNKSENT
+370 TNENTSNKSENT
-384 NTTENSSTE
+384 NTTENTSTE

-419 CDDSIHSNKA
+419 CDDSIHSNKDI
-429 VTITNGTYSIKSGDD
+429 TITDGTYSIKSGDD
-444 AVHAEETTKITNG
+444 AIHAEETTKITNG
-457 TMNITKSY
+457 NINVTKSY

-471 DIELKGGKITVVAD
+471 DIELKGGKITIVAD

-495 DSSGTVEP
+495 DDSGTVEP

-561 YSGDAKITGGTFVAV
+561 YFGDAKITGGTFVAV

-584 FGENSTQGVIMI
+584 FGDESTQGVIMI
-596 NKDNTQEKDT
+596 NKDDTQEKGA
-606 KISLKDSSGEELVSY
+606 KISLKDSSGKELVSY

-626 FNSVLVSCKGIEKD
+626 FNSVLVSCKGIETD

>member
-8 LLTAGAIVVSLSGC
+8 LLTSGAIVVSLSGC
-22 TNSTTNSEEK
+22 ANNTANSKEK
-32 SKTTVATA
+32 TKTTVATA
-40 SEINV
+40 SEINI

-60 ENSAK
+60 ENSTK
-65 IELNKTTAT
+65 IELNKTKAT
-74 SDSND
+74 SNSDD

-93 TYIVSGELENG
+93 TYILSGELENG

-122 ANISCTNSAPIYVKQ
+122 VNISCEGSAPIYVKQ
-137 ADKVFVTLANDTKNT
+137 ADKVFVTLASDTTNT
-152 LTSTGEYETSEDNV
+152 LTSTGEYETSDDNI

-179 GTGTLTVKSGSGHG
+179 GTGTLAVKSETGHG

-198 DLVVTSGTYSINA
+198 DLVVTSGTYNINS

-220 SIRIADGKFSI
+220 SIRIADGKFDI
-231 TSGKDGLHSENTDD
+231 TSGNDGLHSENTDD

-255 GEFNITAGYDALDAS
+255 GEFNITAGYDGLDAS

-275 DGGSFDVTTGGG
+275 DGGTFDVTTGGG

-305 SGQRPEMPN
+305 FGQRPEMPS
-314 GGGEKPTGEPPTD
+314 GEKPTD
-327 MQNGEKPTGNPPSGN
+327 MKNGEKPKGNPPTGS

-347 PTKPDG
+347 PAKPDG

-360 TGESGNTSKE
+360 VAEDINSTNKNTE
-370 NATNENMSNKSENT
+370 NENTNKSSENT

-393 ESTNS
+393 ESRNS

-419 CDDSIHSNKA
+419 CDDSIHSNKV

-471 DIELKGGKITVVAD
+471 DIEIKGGKITVVAD

-495 DSSGTVEP
+495 DSSGTIEP

-517 ITISGGTID
+517 ITISGGNID

-547 YVSGSE
+547 YVSGAE
-553 NGGNSALD
+553 NNGNSALD
-561 YSGDAKITGGTFVAV
+561 YSGEANITGGTFVAV
-576 GMSEMSQN
+576 GMSGMSQN

-596 NKDNTQEKDT
+596 NKDNTQEKGT

-626 FNSVLVSCKGIEKD
+626 FNSVLVSCKGIETD

>member
-22 TNSTTNSEEK
+22 TNSTADSKEK
-32 SKTTVATA
+32 TKTTVATA

-45 SEMFTDS
+45 SEMFTDN

-60 ENSAK
+60 ENSSK
-65 IELNKTTAT
+65 IELNKNTAT
-74 SDSND
+74 SNSDD

-93 TYIVSGELENG
+93 TYILSGDLENG

-111 KTDKLQIVLNG
+111 KTDKLQIVLNWV
-122 ANISCTNSAPIYVKQ
+122 NISCEGSAPIYVKQ
-137 ADKVFVTLANDTKNT
+137 ADKVFVTLANDTTNT

-166 DAAIFSK
+166 DATIFSK

-179 GTGTLTVKSGSGHG
+179 GTGTLTVKSESGHG

-245 TKLGYIYVAD
+245 TKQGYIYVAD
-255 GEFNITAGYDALDAS
+255 GEFKITAGYDALDAS

-275 DGGSFDVTTGGG
+275 DGGTFNVTTGGG
-287 SAKAV
+287 SAKAA
-292 SKRGGAPQGGEKP
+292 SKHEEAPQGGKKL
-305 SGQRPEMPN
+305 GNRPEMPSGN
-314 GGGEKPTGEPPTD
+314 GEKPTGEPPTD
-327 MQNGEKPTGNPPSGN
+327 IQNGEKPTGNPPSGN
-342 ENGEP
+342 ER
-347 PTKPDG
+347 
-353 ESSQQNN
+353 
-360 TGESGNTSKE
+360 
-370 NATNENMSNKSENT
+370 ENT
-384 NTTENSSTE
+384 NTTENTSTE

-419 CDDSIHSNKA
+419 CDDSIHSNKD

-485 DDGINAAGGN
+485 DDGINVAGGN
-495 DSSGTVEP
+495 DDSGTVEP

-508 GMNEATNGS
+508 RMNEATNGS
-517 ITISGGTID
+517 ITISSGNID

-584 FGENSTQGVIMI
+584 FGDDSIQGVIMI
-596 NKDNTQEKDT
+596 NKDNTQEKGA

-626 FNSVLVSCKGIEKD
+626 FNSVLVSCKGIEK
-640 GSYTLSIGDE
+640 GSSYTLSIGDE
-650 DSAVQMSSLVYSEGT
+650 DSEVQMSSLVYSEGT

>member
-8 LLTAGAIVVSLSGC
+8 LLTAVAIIVSLSGC
-22 TNSTTNSEEK
+22 TNSAEDSEEK
-32 SKTTVATA
+32 TKTTVATA

-60 ENSAK
+60 ENSSK
-65 IELNKTTAT
+65 IELNKTTVT
-74 SDSND
+74 SNSND

-93 TYIVSGELENG
+93 TYILSGDLENG

-122 ANISCTNSAPIYVKQ
+122 ANISCKGSAPIYVKQ
-137 ADKVFVTLANDTKNT
+137 ADKVFLTLANETTNT

-179 GTGTLTVKSGSGHG
+179 GTGILTVKSESGHG

-220 SIRIADGKFSI
+220 SIRIADGKFNI

-275 DGGSFDVTTGGG
+275 DGGTFDVTTGGG
-287 SAKAV
+287 SAKAA
-292 SKRGGAPQGGEKP
+292 SKRGGAPEGEKP
-305 SGQRPEMPN
+305 SGERPKMPSRD
-314 GGGEKPTGEPPTD
+314 GEKTTGEPPTD
-327 MQNGEKPTGNPPSGN
+327 MQNGEKPTG
-342 ENGEP
+342 
-347 PTKPDG
+347 
-353 ESSQQNN
+353 
-360 TGESGNTSKE
+360 
-370 NATNENMSNKSENT
+370 
-384 NTTENSSTE
+384 NSSTE

-419 CDDSIHSNKA
+419 CDDSIHSNKI

-457 TMNITKSY
+457 NINVTKSY

-471 DIELKGGKITVVAD
+471 DIELKGGKITVVAAD

-495 DSSGTVEP
+495 DDSGTVEP

-576 GMSEMSQN
+576 GMSEMSQS
-584 FGENSTQGVIMI
+584 FGDESTQGVIMI
-596 NKDNTQEKDT
+596 NKDNTQKKGA
-606 KISLKDSSGEELVSY
+606 KISLKDSNGEELVSY

-626 FNSVLVSCKGIEKD
+626 FNSVLVSCKGIEK
-640 GSYTLSIGDE
+640 GSSYTMSIGDE

>member
-22 TNSTTNSEEK
+22 TNSTADSKEK
-32 SKTTVATA
+32 TKTTVATA

-60 ENSAK
+60 ENSTK
-65 IELNKTTAT
+65 IELNKTKAT
-74 SDSND
+74 SNSND

-122 ANISCTNSAPIYVKQ
+122 ANISCEGSAPIYVKQ
-137 ADKVFVTLANDTKNT
+137 ADKVFLTLANDTTNT

-166 DAAIFSK
+166 DATIFSK

-179 GTGTLTVKSGSGHG
+179 GTGTLTVKSESGHG

-198 DLVVTSGTYSINA
+198 DLVVTSGTYNINA

-270 SAIQA
+270 SAIQS
-275 DGGSFDVTTGGG
+275 DGGTFDVTTGGG
-287 SAKAV
+287 SAKAA
-292 SKRGGAPQGGEKP
+292 SKRGGAPEGEKP
-305 SGQRPEMPN
+305 SGERPKMPSRD
-314 GGGEKPTGEPPTD
+314 GEKPI
-327 MQNGEKPTGNPPSGN
+327 GNPPSGN

-347 PTKPDG
+347 PTKPEG
-353 ESSQQNN
+353 ESSQQNS
-360 TGESGNTSKE
+360 TSESGNTS
-370 NATNENMSNKSENT
+370 NENTSNKSENT

-393 ESTNS
+393 ESANS
-398 MKGLKA
+398 IKGLKA

-419 CDDSIHSNKA
+419 CDDSIHSNKI

-457 TMNITKSY
+457 NINVTKSY

-471 DIELKGGKITVVAD
+471 DIELKGGKITIVAD
-485 DDGINAAGGN
+485 DDGINAASGN
-495 DSSGTVEP
+495 DDSGTVEH

-584 FGENSTQGVIMI
+584 FGDESTQGVIMI
-596 NKDNTQEKDT
+596 NKDDTQEKDT
-606 KISLKDSSGEELVSY
+606 KIILKDSSGEELVSY

-665 KSRTMK
+665 RSRTMK

>member
-8 LLTAGAIVVSLSGC
+8 LLTAGAIIVSLSGC
-22 TNSTTNSEEK
+22 TNNTANSEEK
-32 SKTTVATA
+32 TKTTVATA

-45 SEMFTDS
+45 SDMFTDN

-60 ENSAK
+60 ENSTK

-74 SDSND
+74 SNSDD

-93 TYIVSGELENG
+93 TYILSGDLENG
-104 KIVVDSE
+104 KIVVDSG
-111 KTDKLQIVLNG
+111 KSDKLQIVLNG
-122 ANISCTNSAPIYVKQ
+122 ANISCEGSAPIYVKQ
-137 ADKVFVTLANDTKNT
+137 ADKVFLTLTNNTTNT

-179 GTGTLTVKSGSGHG
+179 GTGILTVKSESGHG

-220 SIRIADGKFSI
+220 SIRIADGKFNI

-275 DGGSFDVTTGGG
+275 DGGKFDVTTGGG
-287 SAKAV
+287 SAKAA

-305 SGQRPEMPN
+305 SGQRPEMPS

-327 MQNGEKPTGNPPSGN
+327 MKNGEKPTGNPPSGN
-342 ENGEP
+342 EKGEP
-347 PTKPDG
+347 TAKPDG
-353 ESSQQNN
+353 ESSQQNS
-360 TGESGNTSKE
+360 TSESGNT
-370 NATNENMSNKSENT
+370 TNENTSNKSENT
-384 NTTENSSTE
+384 NTTENTSTE

-419 CDDSIHSNKA
+419 CDDSIHSNKI

-457 TMNITKSY
+457 NINITKSY

-471 DIELKGGKITVVAD
+471 DIELKGEKITIVAD

-495 DSSGTVEP
+495 DSSGTIEP

-517 ITISGGTID
+517 LTISGGIID

-584 FGENSTQGVIMI
+584 FGDDSTQGVIMI
-596 NKDNTQEKDT
+596 NKDNTQEKGA
-606 KISLKDSSGEELVSY
+606 KIRLKDSNGEELVSY

-640 GSYTLSIGDE
+640 GSYILSIGDE

>member
-8 LLTAGAIVVSLSGC
+8 LLTAVAIIVSLSGC
-22 TNSTTNSEEK
+22 TNSAEDSEEK
-32 SKTTVATA
+32 TKTTVATA

-60 ENSAK
+60 ENSSK
-65 IELNKTTAT
+65 IELNKTTVT
-74 SDSND
+74 SNSND

-93 TYIVSGELENG
+93 TYILSGDLENG

-122 ANISCTNSAPIYVKQ
+122 ANISCKGSAPIYVKQ
-137 ADKVFVTLANDTKNT
+137 ADKVFLTLANETTNT

-179 GTGTLTVKSGSGHG
+179 GTGILTVKSESGHG

-198 DLVVTSGTYSINA
+198 DLVVTSGTYNINA

-270 SAIQA
+270 SAIQS
-275 DGGSFDVTTGGG
+275 DGGTFDVTTGGG
-287 SAKAV
+287 SAKAA
-292 SKRGGAPQGGEKP
+292 SKRGGAPEGEKP
-305 SGQRPEMPN
+305 SGERPKMPSRD
-314 GGGEKPTGEPPTD
+314 GEKPI
-327 MQNGEKPTGNPPSGN
+327 GNPPSGN

-347 PTKPDG
+347 PTKPEG
-353 ESSQQNN
+353 ESSQQNS
-360 TGESGNTSKE
+360 TSESGNTS
-370 NATNENMSNKSENT
+370 NENTSNKSENT

-393 ESTNS
+393 ESANS
-398 MKGLKA
+398 MKGLRA

-419 CDDSIHSNKA
+419 CDDSIHSNKI

-457 TMNITKSY
+457 NINVTKSY

-471 DIELKGGKITVVAD
+471 DIELKGGKITIVAD

-495 DSSGTVEP
+495 DDSGTVEP

-561 YSGDAKITGGTFVAV
+561 YSGEAKITGGTFVAV

-584 FGENSTQGVIMI
+584 FGDESTQGVIMI
-596 NKDNTQEKDT
+596 NKDNTQKKGA
-606 KISLKDSSGEELVSY
+606 KISLKDSNGEELVSY

-626 FNSVLVSCKGIEKD
+626 FNSVLVSCKGIEK
-640 GSYTLSIGDE
+640 GSSYTMSIGDE
-650 DSAVQMSSLVYSEGT
+650 DSAVQMSSHVYSEGT

>member
-8 LLTAGAIVVSLSGC
+8 LLTAGAIIVSLSGC
-22 TNSTTNSEEK
+22 TNNTADSKEK
-32 SKTTVATA
+32 TKTTVATA

-45 SEMFTDS
+45 SEMFPDS

-60 ENSAK
+60 ENSSK
-65 IELNKTTAT
+65 IELNKNTAT
-74 SDSND
+74 SNSDD

-93 TYIVSGELENG
+93 TYILSGDLENG

-122 ANISCTNSAPIYVKQ
+122 ANISCEGSAPIYVKQ
-137 ADKVFVTLANDTKNT
+137 ADKVFVTLANDTTNT

-179 GTGTLTVKSGSGHG
+179 GTGTLTVKSESGHG

-198 DLVVTSGTYSINA
+198 DLVVTSGTYNINA

-275 DGGSFDVTTGGG
+275 DGGTFDVTTGGG
-287 SAKAV
+287 SAKAA
-292 SKRGGAPQGGEKP
+292 SKRGGAPEGEKP
-305 SGQRPEMPN
+305 SGERPKMPSRD
-314 GGGEKPTGEPPTD
+314 GEKPTGEPPTD
-327 MQNGEKPTGNPPSGN
+327 MQNGEKPTGNPPSGREN
-342 ENGEP
+342 EEP
-347 PTKPDG
+347 PAKPDV
-353 ESSQQNN
+353 ESSQQNS
-360 TGESGNTSKE
+360 TSESGNT
-370 NATNENMSNKSENT
+370 TNENTSNKSENT
-384 NTTENSSTE
+384 NTTENTSTE

-419 CDDSIHSNKA
+419 CDDSIHSNKDI
-429 VTITNGTYSIKSGDD
+429 TITDGTYSIKSGDD
-444 AVHAEETTKITNG
+444 AIHAEETTKITNG
-457 TMNITKSY
+457 NINVTKSY

-471 DIELKGGKITVVAD
+471 DIELKGGKITIVAD

-495 DSSGTVEP
+495 DDSGTVEP

-561 YSGDAKITGGTFVAV
+561 YSGEAKITGGTFVAV

-584 FGENSTQGVIMI
+584 FGDESTQGVIMI
-596 NKDNTQEKDT
+596 NKDNTQKKGA
-606 KISLKDSSGEELVSY
+606 KISLKDSNGEELVSY

-665 KSRTMK
+665 RSRTMK

>member
-8 LLTAGAIVVSLSGC
+8 LLTAVAIVVSLSGC
-22 TNSTTNSEEK
+22 TNSAEDSEEK
-32 SKTTVATA
+32 TKTAVATA

-60 ENSAK
+60 ENSSK
-65 IELNKTTAT
+65 IELNKTTVT
-74 SDSND
+74 SNSND

-104 KIVVDSE
+104 KIIVDSE

-122 ANISCTNSAPIYVKQ
+122 ANISCKGSAPIYVKQ
-137 ADKVFVTLANDTKNT
+137 ADKVFLTLANDTTNT

-179 GTGTLTVKSGSGHG
+179 GTGTLTVKSESGHG

-198 DLVVTSGTYSINA
+198 DLVVTSGTYNINA

-275 DGGSFDVTTGGG
+275 DGGTFDVTTGGG
-287 SAKAV
+287 SAKAA
-292 SKRGGAPQGGEKP
+292 SKRGGAPEGEKP
-305 SGQRPEMPN
+305 SGERPKMPSRD
-314 GGGEKPTGEPPTD
+314 GEKTTGEPPTD
-327 MQNGEKPTGNPPSGN
+327 MKNGEKPTGNPPSGR

-347 PTKPDG
+347 PAKPDV
-353 ESSQQNN
+353 ESSQQNS
-360 TGESGNTSKE
+360 TSESGNTTKE
-370 NATNENMSNKSENT
+370 NTSNKSENT
-384 NTTENSSTE
+384 NTTENTSTE

-404 ETNLVLNGGTYNIDS
+404 ETNLVLNGGIYNIDS
-419 CDDSIHSNKA
+419 CDDSIHSNKV

-457 TMNITKSY
+457 NINVTKSY

-471 DIELKGGKITVVAD
+471 DIELKGGKITIVAD

-495 DSSGTVEP
+495 DDSGTVEP

-561 YSGDAKITGGTFVAV
+561 YSGDTKITGGTFVAV

-584 FGENSTQGVIMI
+584 FGDESTQGVIMI
-596 NKDNTQEKDT
+596 NKDDTQEKDT
-606 KISLKDSSGEELVSY
+606 KIILKDSSGEELVSY

-665 KSRTMK
+665 RSRTMK

>member
-8 LLTAGAIVVSLSGC
+8 LLTAVAIVVSLSGC
-22 TNSTTNSEEK
+22 TNSAEDSEEK
-32 SKTTVATA
+32 TKTAVATA

-60 ENSAK
+60 ENSTK
-65 IELNKTTAT
+65 IELNKNTAT
-74 SDSND
+74 SNSDD

-93 TYIVSGELENG
+93 TYILSGDLENG

-122 ANISCTNSAPIYVKQ
+122 ANISCKGSAPIYVKQ
-137 ADKVFVTLANDTKNT
+137 ADKVFLTLANETTNT

-179 GTGTLTVKSGSGHG
+179 GTGILTVKSESGHG

-220 SIRIADGKFSI
+220 SIRIADGKFNI

-275 DGGSFDVTTGGG
+275 DGGTFDVTTGEG
-287 SAKAV
+287 SAKAA
-292 SKRGGAPQGGEKP
+292 SKRGGAPEGEKP
-305 SGQRPEMPN
+305 SGERPKMPSRD
-314 GGGEKPTGEPPTD
+314 GEKPI
-327 MQNGEKPTGNPPSGN
+327 GNPPSGREN
-342 ENGEP
+342 EEP
-347 PTKPDG
+347 PAKPDV
-353 ESSQQNN
+353 ESSQQNS
-360 TGESGNTSKE
+360 TSESGNT
-370 NATNENMSNKSENT
+370 TNENTSNKSENT
-384 NTTENSSTE
+384 NTTENTSTE

-419 CDDSIHSNKA
+419 CDDSIHSNKDI
-429 VTITNGTYSIKSGDD
+429 TITDGTYSIKSGDD
-444 AVHAEETTKITNG
+444 AIHAEETTKITNG
-457 TMNITKSY
+457 NINVTKSY

-471 DIELKGGKITVVAD
+471 DIELKGGKITIVAD

-495 DSSGTVEP
+495 DDSGTVEP

-584 FGENSTQGVIMI
+584 FGDESTQGVIMI
-596 NKDNTQEKDT
+596 NKDDTQEKDT
-606 KISLKDSSGEELVSY
+606 KIILKDSSGEELVSY

-626 FNSVLVSCKGIEKD
+626 FNSVLVSCKGIEK
-640 GSYTLSIGDE
+640 GSSYTMSIGDE

-665 KSRTMK
+665 RSRTMK

>member
-8 LLTAGAIVVSLSGC
+8 LLTAVAIVVSLSGC
-22 TNSTTNSEEK
+22 TNNTANSEEK
-32 SKTTVATA
+32 TKTAVATA

-45 SEMFTDS
+45 SDMFTDN

-60 ENSAK
+60 ENSTK
-65 IELNKTTAT
+65 IELNKNTAT
-74 SDSND
+74 SNSDD

-93 TYIVSGELENG
+93 TYILSGDLENG

-122 ANISCTNSAPIYVKQ
+122 ANISCANSAPIYVKQ
-137 ADKVFVTLANDTKNT
+137 ADKVFVTLANDTTNT

-166 DAAIFSK
+166 DATIFSK

-179 GTGTLTVKSGSGHG
+179 GTGTLTVKSEFGHG

-198 DLVVTSGTYSINA
+198 DLVVTSGTYNINA

-270 SAIQA
+270 SAIQS
-275 DGGSFDVTTGGG
+275 DGGTFDVTTGGG
-287 SAKAV
+287 SAKAA
-292 SKRGGAPQGGEKP
+292 SKRGGAPEGEKP
-305 SGQRPEMPN
+305 SGERPKMPSRD
-314 GGGEKPTGEPPTD
+314 GEKPTGEPPTD
-327 MQNGEKPTGNPPSGN
+327 MQNGEKPTGNPPSGREN
-342 ENGEP
+342 EEP
-347 PTKPDG
+347 PAKPDV
-353 ESSQQNN
+353 ESSQQNS
-360 TGESGNTSKE
+360 TSESGNT
-370 NATNENMSNKSENT
+370 TNENTSNKSENT
-384 NTTENSSTE
+384 NTTENTSTE

-419 CDDSIHSNKA
+419 CDDSIHSNKDI
-429 VTITNGTYSIKSGDD
+429 TITDGTYSIKSGDD
-444 AVHAEETTKITNG
+444 AIHAEETTKITNG
-457 TMNITKSY
+457 NINVTKSY

-471 DIELKGGKITVVAD
+471 DIELKGGKITIVAD

-495 DSSGTVEP
+495 DDSGTVEP

-584 FGENSTQGVIMI
+584 FGDESTQGVIMI

-606 KISLKDSSGEELVSY
+606 KIILKDSSGEELVSY

>member
-8 LLTAGAIVVSLSGC
+8 LLTAVAIVVSLSGC
-22 TNSTTNSEEK
+22 TNNTANSEEK
-32 SKTTVATA
+32 TKTAVATA

-45 SEMFTDS
+45 SDMFTDN

-60 ENSAK
+60 ENSTK
-65 IELNKTTAT
+65 IELNKNTAT
-74 SDSND
+74 SNSDD

-93 TYIVSGELENG
+93 TYILSGDLENG

-122 ANISCTNSAPIYVKQ
+122 ANISCANSAPIYVKQ
-137 ADKVFVTLANDTKNT
+137 ADKVFVTLANDTTNT

-166 DAAIFSK
+166 DATIFSK

-179 GTGTLTVKSGSGHG
+179 GTGTLTVKSEFGHG

-198 DLVVTSGTYSINA
+198 DLVVTSGTYNINA

-270 SAIQA
+270 SAIQS
-275 DGGSFDVTTGGG
+275 DGGTFDVTTGGG
-287 SAKAV
+287 SAKAA
-292 SKRGGAPQGGEKP
+292 SKRGGAPEGEKP
-305 SGQRPEMPN
+305 SGERPKMPSRD
-314 GGGEKPTGEPPTD
+314 GEKPTGEPPTD
-327 MQNGEKPTGNPPSGN
+327 MQNGEKPTGNPPSGREN
-342 ENGEP
+342 EEP
-347 PTKPDG
+347 PAKPDV
-353 ESSQQNN
+353 ESSQQNS
-360 TGESGNTSKE
+360 TSESGNT
-370 NATNENMSNKSENT
+370 TNENTSNKSENT
-384 NTTENSSTE
+384 NTTENTSTE

-419 CDDSIHSNKA
+419 CDDSIHSNKDI
-429 VTITNGTYSIKSGDD
+429 TITDGTYSIKSGDD
-444 AVHAEETTKITNG
+444 AIHAEETTKITNG
-457 TMNITKSY
+457 NINVTKSY

-471 DIELKGGKITVVAD
+471 DIELKGGKITIVAD

-495 DSSGTVEP
+495 DDSGTVEP

-584 FGENSTQGVIMI
+584 FGDESTQGVIMI

-606 KISLKDSSGEELVSY
+606 KIILKDSSGEELVSY

-626 FNSVLVSCKGIEKD
+626 FNSVLVSCKGIEK
-640 GSYTLSIGDE
+640 GSSYTMSIGDE

>member
-1 MNKKLMS
+1 MNKKLML
-8 LLTAGAIVVSLSGC
+8 LLTAVAIVVSLSGC
-22 TNSTTNSEEK
+22 TNSAEDSEEK
-32 SKTTVATA
+32 TKTAVATA

-60 ENSAK
+60 ENSTK
-65 IELNKTTAT
+65 IELNKNTAT
-74 SDSND
+74 SNSDD

-93 TYIVSGELENG
+93 TYILSGDLENG

-122 ANISCTNSAPIYVKQ
+122 ANISCKGSAPIYVKQ
-137 ADKVFVTLANDTKNT
+137 ADKVFLTLANETTNT

-179 GTGTLTVKSGSGHG
+179 GTGILTVKSESGHG

-220 SIRIADGKFSI
+220 SIRIADGKFNI

-275 DGGSFDVTTGGG
+275 DGGTFDVTTGGG
-287 SAKAV
+287 SAKAA
-292 SKRGGAPQGGEKP
+292 SKRGGAPEGEKP
-305 SGQRPEMPN
+305 SGERPKMPSRD
-314 GGGEKPTGEPPTD
+314 GEKPTGEPPTD
-327 MQNGEKPTGNPPSGN
+327 MQNGEKPTGNPPSGREN
-342 ENGEP
+342 EEP
-347 PTKPDG
+347 PAKPDV
-353 ESSQQNN
+353 ESSQQNS
-360 TGESGNTSKE
+360 TSESGNT
-370 NATNENMSNKSENT
+370 TNENTSNKSENT
-384 NTTENSSTE
+384 NTTENTSTE

-419 CDDSIHSNKA
+419 CDDSIHSNKDI
-429 VTITNGTYSIKSGDD
+429 TITDGTYSIKSGDD
-444 AVHAEETTKITNG
+444 AIHAEETTKITNG
-457 TMNITKSY
+457 NINVTKSY

-471 DIELKGGKITVVAD
+471 DIELKGGKITIVAD

-495 DSSGTVEP
+495 DDSGTVEP

-561 YSGDAKITGGTFVAV
+561 YSGEAKITGGTFVAV

-584 FGENSTQGVIMI
+584 FGDESTQGVIMI
-596 NKDNTQEKDT
+596 NKDNTQKKGA
-606 KISLKDSSGEELVSY
+606 KISLKDSNGEELVSY

-626 FNSVLVSCKGIEKD
+626 FNSVLVSCKGIEK
-640 GSYTLSIGDE
+640 GSSYTMSIGDE

>member
-8 LLTAGAIVVSLSGC
+8 LLTAVAIVVSLSGC
-22 TNSTTNSEEK
+22 TNSAEDSEEK
-32 SKTTVATA
+32 TKTTVATA

-60 ENSAK
+60 ENSSK
-65 IELNKTTAT
+65 IELNKTTVT
-74 SDSND
+74 SNSND

-93 TYIVSGELENG
+93 TYILSGDLENG

-122 ANISCTNSAPIYVKQ
+122 ANISCKGSAPIYVKQ
-137 ADKVFVTLANDTKNT
+137 ADKVFLTLANETTNT

-166 DAAIFSK
+166 DATIFSK

-179 GTGTLTVKSGSGHG
+179 GTGTLAVKSESGHG

-198 DLVVTSGTYSINA
+198 DLVVTSGTYNINA

-275 DGGSFDVTTGGG
+275 DGGTFDVTTGGG
-287 SAKAV
+287 SAKAA
-292 SKRGGAPQGGEKP
+292 SKRGGAPEGEKP
-305 SGQRPEMPN
+305 SGERPKMPSRD
-314 GGGEKPTGEPPTD
+314 GEKTTGEPPTD
-327 MQNGEKPTGNPPSGN
+327 MQNGEKPTGNPPSGREN
-342 ENGEP
+342 EEP
-347 PTKPDG
+347 PAKPDV
-353 ESSQQNN
+353 ESSQQNS
-360 TGESGNTSKE
+360 TSESGNT
-370 NATNENMSNKSENT
+370 TNENTSNKSENT
-384 NTTENSSTE
+384 NTTENTSTE

-419 CDDSIHSNKA
+419 CDDSIHSNKI

-457 TMNITKSY
+457 NINVTKSY

-471 DIELKGGKITVVAD
+471 DIELKGGKITVVAAD

-495 DSSGTVEP
+495 DDSGTVEP

-561 YSGDAKITGGTFVAV
+561 YSGEAKITGGTFVAV

-584 FGENSTQGVIMI
+584 FGDESTQGVIMI
-596 NKDNTQEKDT
+596 NNDNTQKKGA
-606 KISLKDSSGEELVSY
+606 KISLKDSNGEELVSY

-626 FNSVLVSCKGIEKD
+626 FNSVLVSCKGIEK
-640 GSYTLSIGDE
+640 GSSYTMSIGDE

>member
-8 LLTAGAIVVSLSGC
+8 LLTAGAIIVSLSGC
-22 TNSTTNSEEK
+22 TNNTADSKEK
-32 SKTTVATA
+32 TKTTVATA

-60 ENSAK
+60 ENSSK
-65 IELNKTTAT
+65 IELNKTKAT
-74 SDSND
+74 SNSND

-122 ANISCTNSAPIYVKQ
+122 ANISCEGSAPIYVKQ
-137 ADKVFVTLANDTKNT
+137 ADKVFLTLANDTTNT

-166 DAAIFSK
+166 DATIFSK

-179 GTGTLTVKSGSGHG
+179 GTGTLTVKSESGHG

-198 DLVVTSGTYSINA
+198 DLVVTSGTYNINA

-270 SAIQA
+270 SAIQS
-275 DGGSFDVTTGGG
+275 DGGTFDVTTGGG
-287 SAKAV
+287 SSKAA
-292 SKRGGAPQGGEKP
+292 SKHGGAPEGEKP
-305 SGQRPEMPN
+305 SGEHPKIPS

-342 ENGEP
+342 ER
-347 PTKPDG
+347 
-353 ESSQQNN
+353 
-360 TGESGNTSKE
+360 
-370 NATNENMSNKSENT
+370 ENT

-419 CDDSIHSNKA
+419 CDDSIHSNKV

-444 AVHAEETTKITNG
+444 AIHAEETTKITNG
-457 TMNITKSY
+457 NINITKSY

-584 FGENSTQGVIMI
+584 FGDESTQGVIMI
-596 NKDNTQEKDT
+596 NKDNTQKKGA
-606 KISLKDSSGEELVSY
+606 KISLKDSSGKELVSY

-626 FNSVLVSCKGIEKD
+626 FNSVLVSCKGIEK
-640 GSYTLSIGDE
+640 GSSYTMSIGDE

>member
-8 LLTAGAIVVSLSGC
+8 LLTAVAIVVSLSGC
-22 TNSTTNSEEK
+22 TNSAEDSEEK
-32 SKTTVATA
+32 TKTAVATA

-60 ENSAK
+60 ENSSK

-74 SDSND
+74 FDSDD

-93 TYIVSGELENG
+93 TYIVSGDLENG
-104 KIVVDSE
+104 KIIVDSE

-122 ANISCTNSAPIYVKQ
+122 ANISCKGSAPIYVKQ
-137 ADKVFVTLANDTKNT
+137 ADKVFLTLANETTNT

-179 GTGTLTVKSGSGHG
+179 GTGILTVKSESGHG

-198 DLVVTSGTYSINA
+198 DLVVTSGTYNINA

-270 SAIQA
+270 SAIQS
-275 DGGSFDVTTGGG
+275 DGGTFDVTTGGG
-287 SAKAV
+287 SAKAA
-292 SKRGGAPQGGEKP
+292 SKRGGAPEGEKP
-305 SGQRPEMPN
+305 SGEHPKMPSRD
-314 GGGEKPTGEPPTD
+314 GEKPI
-327 MQNGEKPTGNPPSGN
+327 GNPPSGN

-347 PTKPDG
+347 PTKPEG
-353 ESSQQNN
+353 ESSQQNS
-360 TGESGNTSKE
+360 TSESGNTS
-370 NATNENMSNKSENT
+370 NENTSNKSENT

-393 ESTNS
+393 ESANS

-419 CDDSIHSNKA
+419 CDDSIHSNKI

-457 TMNITKSY
+457 NINVTKSY

-471 DIELKGGKITVVAD
+471 DIELKGGKITIVAD

-495 DSSGTVEP
+495 DDSGTVEP

-561 YSGDAKITGGTFVAV
+561 YSGEAKITGGTFVAV

-584 FGENSTQGVIMI
+584 FGDESTQGVIMI
-596 NKDNTQEKDT
+596 NKDSTQKKGA
-606 KISLKDSSGEELVSY
+606 KISLKDSNGEELVSY

-626 FNSVLVSCKGIEKD
+626 FNSVLVSCKGIEK
-640 GSYTLSIGDE
+640 GSSYTMSIGDE
-650 DSAVQMSSLVYSEGT
+650 DSAVQMSSHVYSEGT

>member
-1 MNKKLMS
+1 MDMNKKLML
-8 LLTAGAIVVSLSGC
+8 LLTAVAIVVSLSGC
-22 TNSTTNSEEK
+22 TNSAEDSEEK
-32 SKTTVATA
+32 TKTAVATA

-60 ENSAK
+60 ENSTK
-65 IELNKTTAT
+65 IELNKNTAT
-74 SDSND
+74 SNSDD

-93 TYIVSGELENG
+93 TYILSGDLENG

-122 ANISCTNSAPIYVKQ
+122 ANISCKGSAPIYVKQ
-137 ADKVFVTLANDTKNT
+137 ADKVFLTLANETTNT

-179 GTGTLTVKSGSGHG
+179 GTGILTVKSESGHG

-220 SIRIADGKFSI
+220 SIRIADGKFNI

-275 DGGSFDVTTGGG
+275 DGGTFDVTTGGG
-287 SAKAV
+287 SAKAA
-292 SKRGGAPQGGEKP
+292 SKRGGAPEGEKP
-305 SGQRPEMPN
+305 SGERPKMPSRD
-314 GGGEKPTGEPPTD
+314 GEKPTGEPPTD
-327 MQNGEKPTGNPPSGN
+327 MQNGEKPTGNPPSGREN
-342 ENGEP
+342 EEP
-347 PTKPDG
+347 PAKPDV
-353 ESSQQNN
+353 ESSQQNS
-360 TGESGNTSKE
+360 TSESGNT
-370 NATNENMSNKSENT
+370 TNENTSNKSENT
-384 NTTENSSTE
+384 NTTENTSTE

-419 CDDSIHSNKA
+419 CDDSIHSNKDI
-429 VTITNGTYSIKSGDD
+429 TITDGTYSIKSGDD
-444 AVHAEETTKITNG
+444 AIHAEETTKITNG
-457 TMNITKSY
+457 NINVTKSY

-471 DIELKGGKITVVAD
+471 DIELKGGKITIVAD
-485 DDGINAAGGN
+485 DDGINAAG
-495 DSSGTVEP
+495 GTVEP

-561 YSGDAKITGGTFVAV
+561 YSGEAKITGGTFVAV

-584 FGENSTQGVIMI
+584 FGDESTQGVIMI
-596 NKDNTQEKDT
+596 NKDNTQKKGA
-606 KISLKDSSGEELVSY
+606 KISLKDSNGEELVSY

-626 FNSVLVSCKGIEKD
+626 FNSVLVSCKGIEK
-640 GSYTLSIGDE
+640 GSSYTMSIGDE

>member
-8 LLTAGAIVVSLSGC
+8 LLTAVAIVVSLSGC
-22 TNSTTNSEEK
+22 TNSAEDSEEK
-32 SKTTVATA
+32 TKTAVATA

-60 ENSAK
+60 ENSSK
-65 IELNKTTAT
+65 IELNKTTVT
-74 SDSND
+74 SNSND

-93 TYIVSGELENG
+93 TYIVSGDLENG
-104 KIVVDSE
+104 KIIVDSE

-122 ANISCTNSAPIYVKQ
+122 ANISCKGSAPIYVKQ
-137 ADKVFVTLANDTKNT
+137 ADKVFLTLANETTNT
-152 LTSTGEYETSEDNV
+152 LTSIGEYETSEDNV

-179 GTGTLTVKSGSGHG
+179 GTGILTVKSESGHG

-220 SIRIADGKFSI
+220 SIRIADGKFNI

-270 SAIQA
+270 SAIQS
-275 DGGSFDVTTGGG
+275 DGGTFDVTTGEG
-287 SAKAV
+287 SAKEA
-292 SKRGGAPQGGEKP
+292 SKRGGAPEGEKP
-305 SGQRPEMPN
+305 SGERPKMPSR
-314 GGGEKPTGEPPTD
+314 D
-327 MQNGEKPTGNPPSGN
+327 GEKPTGNPPSGSEN
-342 ENGEP
+342 EEP
-347 PTKPDG
+347 PVKPDV
-353 ESSQQNN
+353 ESSQQNS
-360 TGESGNTSKE
+360 TSESGNT
-370 NATNENMSNKSENT
+370 TNENTSNKSENT
-384 NTTENSSTE
+384 NTTENTSTE

-419 CDDSIHSNKA
+419 CDDSIHSNKDI
-429 VTITNGTYSIKSGDD
+429 TITDGTYSIKSGDD
-444 AVHAEETTKITNG
+444 AIHAEETTKITNG
-457 TMNITKSY
+457 NINVTKSY

-495 DSSGTVEP
+495 DDSGTVEP

-584 FGENSTQGVIMI
+584 FGDESTQGVIMI
-596 NKDNTQEKDT
+596 NKDDTQEKDT
-606 KISLKDSSGEELVSY
+606 KIILKDSSGEELVSY

-665 KSRTMK
+665 RSRTMK

>member
-8 LLTAGAIVVSLSGC
+8 LLTAVAIVVSLSGC
-22 TNSTTNSEEK
+22 TNSAEDSEEK
-32 SKTTVATA
+32 TKTAVATA

-60 ENSAK
+60 ENSSK
-65 IELNKTTAT
+65 IELNKTTVT
-74 SDSND
+74 SNSND

-93 TYIVSGELENG
+93 TYIVSGDLENG
-104 KIVVDSE
+104 KIIVDSE

-122 ANISCTNSAPIYVKQ
+122 ANISCKGSAPIYVKQ
-137 ADKVFVTLANDTKNT
+137 ADKVFLTLANETTNT

-179 GTGTLTVKSGSGHG
+179 GTGILTVKSESGHG

-231 TSGKDGLHSENTDD
+231 TSVKDGLHSENTDD

-275 DGGSFDVTTGGG
+275 DGGKFDVTTGGG

-292 SKRGGAPQGGEKP
+292 SKRGGAPGGEKP
-305 SGQRPEMPN
+305 SGERPEMPS
-314 GGGEKPTGEPPTD
+314 GEKPTGESPTD
-327 MQNGEKPTGNPPSGN
+327 MKNGEKPKGNPPTGSEN
-342 ENGEP
+342 EEP
-347 PTKPDG
+347 PAKPDV
-353 ESSQQNN
+353 ESSQQNS
-360 TGESGNTSKE
+360 TSESG
-370 NATNENMSNKSENT
+370 NT
-384 NTTENSSTE
+384 NTTENTSTE

-419 CDDSIHSNKA
+419 CDDSIHSNKI

-495 DSSGTVEP
+495 DDSGTVEP

-584 FGENSTQGVIMI
+584 FGDESTQGVIMI
-596 NKDNTQEKDT
+596 NKDNTQEKGA
-606 KISLKDSSGEELVSY
+606 KIILKDSSGEELVSY

-640 GSYTLSIGDE
+640 GSYTMIIGDE